1 MAIKTKI
8 HSIDKNSKS
17 AVISIWDGDIL
28 IVDQNNILVEMDDNG
43 NIDVDWLRTYTK
55 YTAFHKRLVRI
66 SQNEDDLL

>member
-1 MAIKTKI
+1 V
-8 HSIDKNSKS
+8 NE
-17 AVISIWDGDIL
+17 
-28 IVDQNNILVEMDDNG
+28 NNISVEMDDNG